1 MVTHGRGVV
10 AMRIA
15 FIGKG
20 GAGKSSIVGTFARLL
35 ARTDA
40 RDVVVL
46 DTDVMPGLAHA
57 LGIEATDTPIPD
69 DAVVE
74 NDQEGQPR
82 FRLQDGLTAK
92 DAVEAYALPCP
103 DGVRLLQMGK
113 LRGHAS
119 DLRRSQFA
127 FRQISRDLAEDHDW
141 HLVGDLAGG
150 TRQPFFG
157 WGAYASTMIVVVEPT
172 AKSFLTARRM
182 TRLANLASQPTVVA
196 VANKVT
202 DPSDRDHVEQATGL
216 RVIGAIPWDPM
227 IGDADRAGKAVLDL
241 APDTPAVES
250 IRSLVDRLREE
261 LT

>member
-1 MVTHGRGVV
+1 
-10 AMRIA
+10 MRIA

-35 ARTDA
+35 ARADA
-40 RDVVVL
+40 RPVIVL

-57 LGIEATDTPIPD
+57 LGIEATDAAIPD
-69 DAVVE
+69 DDVVE
-74 NDQEGQPR
+74 NEEERPR
-82 FRLQDGLTAK
+82 YRLRDGLTAQA
-92 DAVEAYALPCP
+92 AVEAHALACP

-119 DLRRSQFA
+119 DLTRSQFA
-127 FRQISRDLAEDHDW
+127 FRQIARELAQDSAW

-157 WGAYASTMIVVVEPT
+157 WGEYAETFVVVVEPT

-182 TRLANLASQPTVVA
+182 TRLAGLTSHPNVVA
-196 VANKVT
+196 VANKVSH
-202 DPSDRDHVEQATGL
+202 PNDRDRVEQATGL
-216 RVIGAIPWDPM
+216 RVIGEIPWDPM
-227 IGDADRAGKAVLDL
+227 IGDADRAGKAVLDI

-250 IRSLVDRLREE
+250 IRSLLEWLREE
-261 LT
+261 WP